1 MVFDVA
7 WVFADEIVGKFID
20 RSRHSVRAA
29 FQHGLAPAGDAFVGF
44 DFEEALARRDDER
57 GESGDLHGAMQCAA
71 KRVVV

>member
-29 FQHGLAPAGDAFVGF
+29 FQHGLAPARDAFVGF
-44 DFEEALARRDDER
+44 DFQEALATKGRPPGSA
-57 GESGDLHGAMQCAA
+57 GEA
-71 KRVVV
+71 VEV

>member
-7 WVFADEIVGKFID
+7 WVIANEVVGQLIHL
-20 RSRHSVRAA
+20 SRHGVRAA